1 MYDVCARLQERAGFA
16 PLLMQGALDLEI
28 LIAVNV
34 DKGPVS
40 VRFEVER
47 NTPDQPPEIAVLF
60 ETGRTVPV
68 VPQTSQFSVACHDAM
83 PLRVCTSTEIDW
95 RTPLLTNK
103 QRLCIML
110 SCCHA
115 VMMYVVL
122 LLHVCTYLH
131 MIYYIIYTMTGGC
144 LLCSRRNR
152 SLQTG
157 SSRWIRTCTC
167 CP

>member
-1 MYDVCARLQERAGFA
+1 
-16 PLLMQGALDLEI
+16 MQGALDLEI

-110 SCCHA
+110 SCCHD
-115 VMMYVVL
+115 VRSITTTCMYL
-122 LLHVCTYLH
+122 PTYDIL
-131 MIYYIIYTMTGGC
+131 YYIYHDGW
-144 LLCSRRNR
+144 LSAVLSAE
-152 SLQTG
+152 
-157 SSRWIRTCTC
+157 
-167 CP
+167 